1 MIDRDEVIRM
11 AKLAR
16 LELSPEE
23 IELYQRDLNS
33 FLVSGRK
40 LQQVDVGELEG
51 TSHATAVVPEL
62 RPDQVEA
69 SLAQEDVLAAGPQV
83 LNGFFK
89 VPRILEEQE

>member
-23 IELYQRDLNS
+23 IELYQRDLNN

-62 RPDQVEA
+62 RPDLVEA
-69 SLAQEDVLAAGPQV
+69 SLTQEDVLASGPQV